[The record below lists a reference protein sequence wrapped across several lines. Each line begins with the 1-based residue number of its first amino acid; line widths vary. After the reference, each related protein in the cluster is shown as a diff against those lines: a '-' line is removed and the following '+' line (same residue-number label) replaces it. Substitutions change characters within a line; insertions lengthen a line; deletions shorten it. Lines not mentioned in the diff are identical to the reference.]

1 MAGVVCPMFMMT
13 STVTSTD
20 SKTDRRRNKVR
31 VAPKSVERFA
41 DELFGETIHQ
51 RRVDSIAL
59 AVLGVVHAVSL
70 SIHAIGRGLSAVRGT
85 DAKHGTKQIDRLLS
99 NSGVQ
104 MSRLFEAWVRFV
116 VGDRKE
122 IVVALDWTEFDGDK
136 QATICLY
143 MITRHGRATPL
154 VWKTVPKA
162 TLAGK
167 RNDYEYSVVEQLGSA
182 LRGDVKITLLADRGF
197 GDQKFYAILAVF
209 GWDYVI
215 RFRDCIR
222 VTDVSGA
229 TKTAAQWLE
238 KTGRAKM
245 LKDVGVT
252 EDKSPVPAV
261 VLVHDKRMKDAWCLA
276 TSRVDLGAAGVTKLY
291 GRRFTIEETFRDT
304 KDVHFGMGLSA
315 THIGSAGRR
324 DRLLFLAALA
334 YALLVLLGA
343 AGERCGLDRTLKAS
357 TTKRRTLSLYKQ
369 GCHWY
374 DAIPAMT
381 DERFEL
387 LMNAYDECLREHED
401 IQVIFG
407 VL

>member
-1 MAGVVCPMFMMT
+1 MMT
-13 STVTSTD
+13 PPLPTTD
-20 SKTDRRRNKVR
+20 SKTDRRRGKVR

-41 DELFGETIHQ
+41 DELFGESVHP

-59 AVLGVVHAVSL
+59 GVVGVVHAVSL
-70 SIHAIGRGLSAVRGT
+70 SIHAIGRGLSAVRGK
-85 DAKHGTKQIDRLLS
+85 DAKHGTKQVDRLLS
-99 NSGVQ
+99 NSGVHLPV
-104 MSRLFEAWVRFV
+104 LFESWVRFV
-116 VGDRKE
+116 AGDREE
-122 IVVALDWTEFDGDK
+122 IVVALDWTEFDGDN

-154 VWKTVPKA
+154 VWKTVPKV

-167 RNDYEYSVVEQLGSA
+167 RNDYEYSVVEQLGSI
-182 LRGDVKITLLADRGF
+182 LPPEVKITLLADCGF
-197 GDQKFYAILAVF
+197 GDQKFYAILGTF

-215 RFRDCIR
+215 RFRDCIL
-222 VTDVSGA
+222 VTDASGT
-229 TKTAAQWLE
+229 TKPGAQWLD
-238 KTGRAKM
+238 KTGRATMFKG
-245 LKDVGVT
+245 VGVT
-252 EDKSPVPAV
+252 DDKSPVPAV
-261 VLVHDKRMKDAWCLA
+261 VFVHDKRMKDAWCLA
-276 TSRVDLGAAGVTKLY
+276 TSRTDLGAAAVTKLY

-324 DRLLFLAALA
+324 DRLLFLAAMA

-343 AGERCGLDRTLKAS
+343 AGERCGLDRTLKAN

-381 DERFEL
+381 DERSDL
-387 LMNAYDECLREHED
+387 LMNAYDACLREHEELRA
-401 IQVIFG
+401 IFG
-407 VL
+407 LL

>member
-1 MAGVVCPMFMMT
+1 MMT
-13 STVTSTD
+13 TPTPTTTD
-20 SKTDRRRNKVR
+20 SKADRRRGKVR

-41 DELFGETIHQ
+41 DELFGESVHQ

-59 AVLGVVHAVSL
+59 AVLGVVHAASL
-70 SIHAIGRGLSAVRGT
+70 TIHAIGRGLAAVRGK

-104 MSRLFEAWVRFV
+104 LGVLFESWVRFI

-122 IVVALDWTEFDGDK
+122 IVVALDWTEFDGDN

-154 VWKTVPKA
+154 IWKTVPKA

-167 RNDYEYSVVEQLGSA
+167 RNDYEYSVVEQLGA
-182 LRGDVKITLLADRGF
+182 ILPPEVKITLLADRGF
-197 GDQKFYAILAVF
+197 GDQKFYAILDTF

-215 RFRDCIR
+215 RFRDCIF
-222 VTDVSGA
+222 VTDASGT
-229 TKTAAQWLE
+229 TKTAAQWLD

-245 LKDVGVT
+245 FKGVGVT
-252 EDKSPVPAV
+252 DDKSPVPAV
-261 VLVHDKRMKDAWCLA
+261 VFVHDKRMKDAWCLA
-276 TSRVDLGAAGVTKLY
+276 TSRTDLGAAAVTKLY

-304 KDVHFGMGLSA
+304 KDVHFGIGLSA

-343 AGERCGLDRTLKAS
+343 AGERCGLDRTLKAN
-357 TTKRRTLSLYKQ
+357 TTKRRTLSLYQQ

-374 DAIPAMT
+374 DAIPAMN

-387 LMNAYDECLREHED
+387 LMNAYDACLREHEHLRA
-401 IQVIFG
+401 IFG
-407 VL
+407 LL

>member
-1 MAGVVCPMFMMT
+1 M
-13 STVTSTD
+13 
-20 SKTDRRRNKVR
+20 
-31 VAPKSVERFA
+31 
-41 DELFGETIHQ
+41 
-51 RRVDSIAL
+51 
-59 AVLGVVHAVSL
+59 
-70 SIHAIGRGLSAVRGT
+70 SAVRGK
-85 DAKHGTKQIDRLLS
+85 DAKHGTKQVDRLLS

-104 MSRLFEAWVRFV
+104 LWRLFESWVRFI

-122 IVVALDWTEFDGDK
+122 IVVALDWTEFDGDN

-154 VWKTVPKA
+154 VWKTVSKA

-167 RNDYEYSVVEQLGSA
+167 RNEYEYSVVEQLGSI
-182 LRGDVKITLLADRGF
+182 LPPEVKITLLADRGF
-197 GDQKFYAILAVF
+197 GDQKFYAILGTF

-222 VTDVSGA
+222 VTDASGA
-229 TKTAAQWLE
+229 SKPAARWLD

-245 LKDVGVT
+245 LKGVGVT
-252 EDKSPVPAV
+252 DDKSPVPAV

-276 TSRVDLGAAGVTKLY
+276 TSRIDLGAAAVTKLY

-343 AGERCGLDRTLKAS
+343 AGERCGLDSTLKAS

-374 DAIPAMT
+374 DAVPAMT

-401 IQVIFG
+401 LHAVFG
-407 VL
+407 LL

>member
-1 MAGVVCPMFMMT
+1 MT
-13 STVTSTD
+13 TQTAISTD
-20 SKTDRRRNKVR
+20 SRTDRRRGKVR

-41 DELFGETIHQ
+41 DELFAETVHQ

-59 AVLGVVHAVSL
+59 GVVGVVHAVSL
-70 SIHAIGRGLSAVRGT
+70 SIHAIGRGMAAVRGK
-85 DAKHGTKQIDRLLS
+85 DAKHATKQVDRLLG
-99 NSGVQ
+99 NTGVQ
-104 MSRLFEAWVRFV
+104 LGVLFESWVRFV

-122 IVVALDWTEFDGDK
+122 IVVALDWTEFDGDN

-162 TLAGK
+162 TLAGR
-167 RNDYEYSVVEQLGSA
+167 RNDYEYSVVEQLGGI
-182 LRGDVKITLLADRGF
+182 LPPEVKITLLADRGF
-197 GDQKFYAILAVF
+197 GDQKFYAILEAF

-215 RFRDCIR
+215 RFRECIR
-222 VTDVSGA
+222 VTDSSGA
-229 TKTAAQWLE
+229 TKTAAQWLD
-238 KTGRAKM
+238 KTGRATM
-245 LKDVGVT
+245 LKGVGVT

-261 VLVHDKRMKDAWCLA
+261 VLVHDKRMKEAWCLA
-276 TSRVDLGAAGVTKLY
+276 TSRTDLGAAAVTKLY

-374 DAIPAMT
+374 DAIPAMN

-387 LMNAYDECLREHED
+387 LMNAYDQCLREHED
-401 IQVIFG
+401 IQAVFG
-407 VL
+407 LL

>member
-1 MAGVVCPMFMMT
+1 MT
-13 STVTSTD
+13 TQTTTSTD
-20 SKTDRRRNKVR
+20 SKTDRRRGKVR

-41 DELFGETIHQ
+41 DELFAETVHQ

-59 AVLGVVHAVSL
+59 GVVGVVHAVSL
-70 SIHAIGRGLSAVRGT
+70 SIHAIGRGMAAVRGK
-85 DAKHGTKQIDRLLS
+85 DAKHATKQVDRLLG
-99 NSGVQ
+99 NTGVQ
-104 MSRLFEAWVRFV
+104 LGVLFESWVRFV

-122 IVVALDWTEFDGDK
+122 IVVALDWTEFDGDE

-154 VWKTVPKA
+154 VWKTVPKP

-167 RNDYEYSVVEQLGSA
+167 RNDYEYSVVEQLGSI
-182 LRGDVKITLLADRGF
+182 LPPEVKITLLADRGF
-197 GDQKFYAILAVF
+197 GDQKFYAILGTF

-215 RFRDCIR
+215 RFRECIR
-222 VTDVSGA
+222 VTDDSGT
-229 TKTAAQWLE
+229 TKTAAQWLD

-245 LKDVGVT
+245 LKSVGVT
-252 EDKSPVPAV
+252 EDNSPVPAV

-276 TSRVDLGAAGVTKLY
+276 TSRVDLAAAGVTKLY

-387 LMNAYDECLREHED
+387 LMNAYDQCLREHED
-401 IQVIFG
+401 IQAVFG
-407 VL
+407 LL

>member
-1 MAGVVCPMFMMT
+1 
-13 STVTSTD
+13 
-20 SKTDRRRNKVR
+20 
-31 VAPKSVERFA
+31 
-41 DELFGETIHQ
+41 
-51 RRVDSIAL
+51 
-59 AVLGVVHAVSL
+59 
-70 SIHAIGRGLSAVRGT
+70 
-85 DAKHGTKQIDRLLS
+85 LS
-99 NSGVQ
+99 NSGVELW
-104 MSRLFEAWVRFV
+104 RLFDSWVRFI

-122 IVVALDWTEFDGDK
+122 IVVALDWTEFDADK

-143 MITRHGRATPL
+143 LITRHGSATPL

-167 RNDYEYSVVEQLGSA
+167 RNDYEYDVVERLGAILPS
-182 LRGDVKITLLADRGF
+182 DVKITLLADRGF
-197 GDQKFYAILAVF
+197 GDQKFYAILSTF

-215 RFRDCIR
+215 RFRDCIF
-222 VTDVSGA
+222 VTDATGA
-229 TKTAAQWLE
+229 TKTAAKWLE

-245 LKDVGVT
+245 LKGVYVT
-252 EDKSPVPAV
+252 DDKAPVPAV
-261 VLVHDKRMKDAWCLA
+261 VLVHDARMKVAWCLA

-343 AGERCGLDRTLKAS
+343 AGERCGLDRTLKVS

-369 GCHWY
+369 GCFWY

-381 DERFEL
+381 DTRFGI
-387 LMNAYDECLREHED
+387 LMNAYDACVREH
-401 IQVIFG
+401 QVLLTVFG
-407 VL
+407 LQ

>member
-1 MAGVVCPMFMMT
+1 MMT
-13 STVTSTD
+13 PTTTNTD
-20 SKTDRRRNKVR
+20 SKTDRRRGKVR
-31 VAPKSVERFA
+31 VAPKSIERFA
-41 DELFGETIHQ
+41 DELFAETVHQ

-59 AVLGVVHAVSL
+59 GVVGVVHAVSL
-70 SIHAIGRGLSAVRGT
+70 SIHAIGRGMAAVRGK
-85 DAKHGTKQIDRLLS
+85 DAKHGTKQVDRLLG

-104 MSRLFEAWVRFV
+104 LGVLFESWVRFV
-116 VGDRKE
+116 VGDRNE
-122 IVVALDWTEFDGDK
+122 IVVALDWTEFDGDN

-167 RNDYEYSVVEQLGSA
+167 RNDYEYSVVEQLGSI
-182 LRGDVKITLLADRGF
+182 LPPEVKITLLADRGF
-197 GDQKFYAILAVF
+197 GDQKFYAILDTF

-222 VTDVSGA
+222 VTDVNGA
-229 TKTAAQWLE
+229 SKPAAQWLE

-252 EDKSPVPAV
+252 DDKSPVPAV

-276 TSRVDLGAAGVTKLY
+276 TSRVDLGAAAVTKLY

-315 THIGSAGRR
+315 THIGTAGRR

-374 DAIPAMT
+374 DAVPAMT

-387 LMNAYDECLREHED
+387 LMNAYDECLREQAELRA
-401 IQVIFG
+401 VFG
-407 VL
+407 LL

>member
-1 MAGVVCPMFMMT
+1 MIGSSVQRLMMT
-13 STVTSTD
+13 PTTTPPD
-20 SKTDRRRNKVR
+20 SKTDRRRGKVR
-31 VAPKSVERFA
+31 VAPKSIERFT
-41 DELFGETIHQ
+41 DELFAETVHQ

-59 AVLGVVHAVSL
+59 GVVGVVHAVSL
-70 SIHAIGRGLSAVRGT
+70 SIHAIGRGMAAVRGK
-85 DAKHGTKQIDRLLS
+85 DAKHATKQVDRLLG

-104 MSRLFEAWVRFV
+104 LGVLFESWVRFV

-122 IVVALDWTEFDGDK
+122 IVVALDWTEFDGDN

-167 RNDYEYSVVEQLGSA
+167 RNDYEYSVVEQLGSI
-182 LRGDVKITLLADRGF
+182 LPPEVKITLLADRGF
-197 GDQKFYAILAVF
+197 GDQKFYAILGIF

-215 RFRDCIR
+215 RFRECIR
-222 VTDVSGA
+222 VTDGSGA
-229 TKTAAQWLE
+229 TKTAAQWLDN
-238 KTGRAKM
+238 TGRAKM
-245 LKDVGVT
+245 LKGVGVT

-276 TSRVDLGAAGVTKLY
+276 TSRVDLGAAAVTKLY

-401 IQVIFG
+401 IQAVFG
-407 VL
+407 LL